1 MIFFHSNLAAKWK
14 HRNLVV
20 KVLRLLHSGLGF
32 ESQAIQFI
40 ADCTFLQ
47 LSILNKIKPHKTAW
61 RIQVKITHTWRHFMK
76 DVGESMELI
85 LCDANV
91 SLTFNI
97 DFPFLEYGCV
107 KKQANRY
114 IF

>member
-1 MIFFHSNLAAKWK
+1 
-14 HRNLVV
+14 
-20 KVLRLLHSGLGF
+20 
-32 ESQAIQFI
+32 
-40 ADCTFLQ
+40 
-47 LSILNKIKPHKTAW
+47 
-61 RIQVKITHTWRHFMK
+61 MK